1 MWLLITAHPDD
12 ESMFFIPTLR
22 NLINC
27 NSSNQK
33 DTQTQCDNNT
43 SNNIQLLCLS
53 NGDYRDVSD
62 GPIRTK
68 ETHKACSM
76 IGIQNDSRTKA
87 AVTVLNDDRM
97 KDGPNEVWSSDLI
110 ANSILEHIRKAIPS
124 KLDDSITNN
133 PDKKHDYI
141 LSGPKE
147 KKMKQSWCYM
157 DHKKSKSKQ
166 PNIVQTIDIN
176 LLTFDKG
183 GVSNH
188 PNHIDVFKGV
198 QYFLNEKCIV
208 DTCKSSEQHIAKL
221 RLYQEKSNNNIAIDL
236 NVSVHTLRTI
246 SNPLYKYFLWIFM
259 DIIPYLFKLLF
270 QIVIYLVY
278 FLLGGLLWGKKGSSP
293 QIQQFSGIRS
303 IASGEDSYQQCRIMD
318 PMLVWRAMAAH
329 YSQFVWYRRLS
340 VMFSRYT
347 YINDLEKI
355 NPTFIQD
362 DDEEDDIILSLPPVV
377 AIKEDESSPEFL
389 LSSVQMNTLREGVL
403 PTGLHHRP
411 WKRIYNLIRDG
422 DSFVAF
428 RKQLEDWHG
437 SQGHQSSILV
447 VKTTTGELI
456 GGYASIPI
464 VPLASSLGS
473 AAGSCLFRLN
483 TKEEN
488 DKENI
493 VKVYGKSYTATKKIV
508 FDATR
513 CMIAFGGGDDSDGI
527 DEGFG
532 LCLDD
537 NFVRGTTARCSAF
550 QNEPLVCSQ
559 DGIFDVQD
567 VEIYGFVFGSIG

>member
-33 DTQTQCDNNT
+33 DTKSDNNT
-43 SNNIQLLCLS
+43 NKIQLLCLS

-68 ETHKACSM
+68 ETYKACSI
-76 IGIQNDSRTKA
+76 IGIQNDSRTTT

-110 ANSILEHIRKAIPS
+110 ANFILEHIRKAVPS
-124 KLDDSITNN
+124 MLDDSITK
-133 PDKKHDYI
+133 PDKSHDYI
-141 LSGPKE
+141 LSGPKD
-147 KKMKQSWCYM
+147 KKIQQSWHYM
-157 DHKKSKSKQ
+157 DKKRIQSSKSEQ
-166 PNIVQTIDIN
+166 SNIVQTIDIN

-208 DTCKSSEQHIAKL
+208 ETCKSSEQHIAKL
-221 RLYQEKSNNNIAIDL
+221 RLYQEKSNNNTVIEL

-246 SNPLYKYFLWIFM
+246 SNPLHKYFLWIFV
-259 DIIPYLFKLLF
+259 DIIPYTFTWLFKI
-270 QIVIYLVY
+270 IVYLVY

-303 IASGEDSYQQCRIMD
+303 ISSGKDSHQQYRIME
-318 PMLVWRAMAAH
+318 PILVWRAMAAH

-355 NPTFIQD
+355 NPIYIQD
-362 DDEEDDIILSLPPVV
+362 YDYEDDNITSLSPVV
-377 AIKEDESSPEFL
+377 TIKEKESSPDFL
-389 LSSVQMNTLREGVL
+389 LSLLQMNALREAVL

-411 WKRIYNLIRDG
+411 WKRIYSLIRDG

-447 VKTTTGELI
+447 VKTTTGEVI

-483 TKEEN
+483 TKDDN
-488 DKENI
+488 DTEKI
-493 VKVYGKSYTATKKIV
+493 VEVYGKSYTATKKIV

-537 NFVRGTTARCSAF
+537 NFARGTTARCSAF
-550 QNEPLVCSQ
+550 QNEPLVSNQ
-559 DGIFDVQD
+559 DGIFDVLD
-567 VEIYGFVFGSIG
+567 IEIWGFVFGSIG